1 MNHTNELR
9 YHITFLSLQ
18 GKEYTIGITA
28 NSQDE
33 ARLYFEKFYKYQKIL
48 NVSDG
53 VPQAQ
58 MPQQQLPQE
67 QTAQTATTN
76 TH

>member
-1 MNHTNELR
+1 MTNELR

-48 NVSDG
+48 KVSDG
-53 VPQAQ
+53 KSNEP
-58 MPQQQLPQE
+58 MPQLI
-67 QTAQTATTN
+67 QTNNAINANTTN
-76 TH
+76 

>member
-1 MNHTNELR
+1 MNHTTELR

-28 NSQDE
+28 NSQDD

-48 NVSDG
+48 KVSDG
-53 VPQAQ
+53 VPQAHIE
-58 MPQQQLPQE
+58 QQQLPQE
-67 QTAQTATTN
+67 QTQN